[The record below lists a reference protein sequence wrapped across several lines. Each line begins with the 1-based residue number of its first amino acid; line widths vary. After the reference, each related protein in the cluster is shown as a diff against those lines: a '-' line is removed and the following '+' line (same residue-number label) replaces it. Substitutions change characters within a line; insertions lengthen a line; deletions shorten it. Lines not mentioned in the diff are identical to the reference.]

1 MTMTMQAVAAAVKT
15 KVSENVIPA
24 AVPAGKPVWREWGR
38 NILYYNYEKKKIAI
52 FTA

>member
-24 AVPAGKPVWREWGR
+24 AVPAGKPVWGHGAAIII
-38 NILYYNYEKKKIAI
+38 IL
-52 FTA
+52 